1 MRTIVTMARE
11 TFSQAIRM
19 RIAVA
24 FIVVLACAL
33 GALPFVMSGD
43 GTLAG
48 EIQTFLSYSLG
59 LSGVLLGLVVILVS
73 ARIVS
78 RDIDDRTIF
87 LLAVKPMA
95 RWQYLL
101 GRWLGMVL
109 LITVLLAIAA
119 CASYFTSSQMRTKPA
134 ISALDRQAVEMEIF
148 TARDSVRPEP
158 LPIRELIEARI
169 AQIKKRGQ
177 YAEVVEQL
185 RLSPRNRE
193 QVSGERLLYSTLAE
207 DLAKQ
212 AESIGP
218 GQSMGWTFKDVRV
231 TDHETRGPGTVE
243 RVNLDRGMVR
253 IAAPRW
259 LLGRV
264 INQGRLD
271 VDGITGQVVGIFQG
285 KMDVRFTRSD
295 CQRAE
300 VQAMAE
306 GRTVSL
312 LIHPSLQFQYQVQAL
327 GDLPEGQNSVFHVLE
342 FRNGEGKRIA
352 IIEAEAPLRIETT
365 VTIPAYEELKS
376 GEVTVVY
383 HNVARR
389 PLPGQMPLP
398 PVAVQVQF
406 KDLSL
411 LYRVGSFGG
420 NFVRATLELYAQL
433 IVLAALGVFLGSL
446 LSFPVAAV
454 TALVLIIGGGMVS
467 FISDQVTWG
476 DPGVG
481 RALGLGVIWTM
492 NVAMPEL
499 SLLSPGEALV
509 DGMNI
514 PWMQIVRR
522 WGVGVGVRTSVYL
535 LIACLL
541 FSRRE
546 LARVQA

>member
-1 MRTIVTMARE
+1 MRTIITMARE

-33 GALPFVMSGD
+33 GALPFVMTGD

-48 EIQTFLSYSLG
+48 KIQTFLSYSLG

-78 RDIDDRTIF
+78 RDIDERTIF

-109 LITVLLAIAA
+109 LLTVLLAIAA
-119 CASYFTSSQMRTKPA
+119 CASYFTSSQMRTQPA
-134 ISALDRQAVEMEIF
+134 ISALDRQAIEMEIF

-158 LPIRELIEARI
+158 LPIRDLIEARI

-177 YAEVVEQL
+177 YAEVLEEL
-185 RLSPRNRE
+185 RLSPMNRE
-193 QVSGERLLYSTLAE
+193 NLPPEQLLYSTLAQ

-212 AESIGP
+212 AESIP
-218 GQSMGWTFKDVRV
+218 AGQSMGWTFKDVRV
-231 TDHETRGPGTVE
+231 SDHETRGAGTID
-243 RVNLDRGMVR
+243 RVNLDRGMIR

-259 LLGRV
+259 VLGRV
-264 INQGRLD
+264 IDQGRLD
-271 VDGITGQVVGIFQG
+271 VDGVTGQVVGVYQE
-285 KMDVRFTRSD
+285 MVDVRFNRTD

-300 VQAMAE
+300 LQAMEA
-306 GRTVSL
+306 GRTVTM

-327 GDLPEGQNSVFHVLE
+327 GDLPAGQSSVFHVLE
-342 FRNGEGKRIA
+342 FRNGAGKRIA
-352 IIEAEAPLRIETT
+352 VIGADAALRVQTT
-365 VTIPAYEELKS
+365 VTIPAYDELKS

-383 HNVARR
+383 HNVPRR
-389 PLPGQMPLP
+389 PSPGQVAIP

-433 IVLAALGVFLGSL
+433 IFLAALGVFLGSL

-467 FISDQVTWG
+467 FISDSVTWG

-481 RALGLGVIWTM
+481 RALGIGVIWMM
-492 NVAMPEL
+492 NVIMPDL

-514 PWMQIVRR
+514 PWMQIIRR

>member
-1 MRTIVTMARE
+1 MRTIITMARE

-33 GALPFVMSGD
+33 GALPFVMTGD

-48 EIQTFLSYSLG
+48 KIQTFLSYSLG

-78 RDIDDRTIF
+78 RDIDERTIF

-109 LITVLLAIAA
+109 LLTVLLAIAA
-119 CASYFTSSQMRTKPA
+119 CASYFTSSQMRTQPA
-134 ISALDRQAVEMEIF
+134 ISALDRQAIEMEIF

-158 LPIRELIEARI
+158 LPIRDLIEARI

-177 YAEVVEQL
+177 YAEVLEEL
-185 RLSPRNRE
+185 RLSPMNRE
-193 QVSGERLLYSTLAE
+193 NLPPEQLLYSTLAQ

-212 AESIGP
+212 AESIP
-218 GQSMGWTFKDVRV
+218 AGQSMGWTFKDVRV
-231 TDHETRGPGTVE
+231 SDHETRGAGTID
-243 RVNLDRGMVR
+243 RVNLDRGMIR

-259 LLGRV
+259 VLGRV
-264 INQGRLD
+264 IDQGRLD
-271 VDGITGQVVGIFQG
+271 VDGVTGQVVGVYQE
-285 KMDVRFTRSD
+285 MVDVRFNRTD

-300 VQAMAE
+300 LQAMEA
-306 GRTVSL
+306 GRTVTM

-327 GDLPEGQNSVFHVLE
+327 GDLPAGQSSVFHVLE
-342 FRNGEGKRIA
+342 FRNGAGKRIA
-352 IIEAEAPLRIETT
+352 VIGADAALRVQTT
-365 VTIPAYEELKS
+365 VTIPAYDELKS

-389 PLPGQMPLP
+389 PSPGQVAIP

-433 IVLAALGVFLGSL
+433 IFLAALGVFLGSL

-467 FISDQVTWG
+467 FISDSVSWG

-481 RALGLGVIWTM
+481 RALGIGVIWMM
-492 NVAMPEL
+492 NVIMPDL

-514 PWMQIVRR
+514 PWMQIIRR

>member
-1 MRTIVTMARE
+1 MRTIITMARE

-33 GALPFVMSGD
+33 GALPFVMTGD

-48 EIQTFLSYSLG
+48 KIQTFLSYSLG

-78 RDIDDRTIF
+78 RDIDERTIF

-109 LITVLLAIAA
+109 LLTVLLAIAA
-119 CASYFTSSQMRTKPA
+119 CASYFTSSQMRTQPA
-134 ISALDRQAVEMEIF
+134 ISALDRQAIEMEIF

-158 LPIRELIEARI
+158 LPIRDLIEARI

-177 YAEVVEQL
+177 YAEVLEEL
-185 RLSPRNRE
+185 RLSPMNRE
-193 QVSGERLLYSTLAE
+193 NLPPEQLLYSTLAQ

-212 AESIGP
+212 AESIP
-218 GQSMGWTFKDVRV
+218 AGQSMGWTFKDVRV
-231 TDHETRGPGTVE
+231 SDHETRGAGTID
-243 RVNLDRGMVR
+243 RVNLDRGMIR

-259 LLGRV
+259 VLGRV
-264 INQGRLD
+264 IDQGRLD
-271 VDGITGQVVGIFQG
+271 VDGVTGQVVGVYQE
-285 KMDVRFTRSD
+285 MVDVRFNRTD

-300 VQAMAE
+300 LQAMEA
-306 GRTVSL
+306 GRTVTM

-327 GDLPEGQNSVFHVLE
+327 GDLPAGQSSVFHVLE
-342 FRNGEGKRIA
+342 FRNGAGKRIA
-352 IIEAEAPLRIETT
+352 VIGADAALRVQTT
-365 VTIPAYEELKS
+365 VTIPAYDELKS

-389 PLPGQMPLP
+389 PSPGQVAIP

-433 IVLAALGVFLGSL
+433 IFLAALGVFLGSL

-454 TALVLIIGGGMVS
+454 TALV
-467 FISDQVTWG
+467 
-476 DPGVG
+476 
-481 RALGLGVIWTM
+481 
-492 NVAMPEL
+492 
-499 SLLSPGEALV
+499 
-509 DGMNI
+509 
-514 PWMQIVRR
+514 
-522 WGVGVGVRTSVYL
+522 
-535 LIACLL
+535 
-541 FSRRE
+541 
-546 LARVQA
+546 